1 MEYFSTAGTDFHCS
15 RHARYDGDLNFFA
28 EYYRQNS
35 LVRRQNSMEQGG
47 GKKGVESKQDQ
58 ELEILSNTDHK
69 DIPYRNLVVRNSS
82 SYDSPSAKFRN
93 ENPNNYNPPF
103 LSPVKFPRFHRL
115 SFRVGSLRRPRFT
128 NEPRYDARKYNP
140 VIDLIIQISPL
151 CRATLSRPRK
161 ISELRVADTYIHIYI
176 FFLLVNQKAF
186 QRGRWSYGEKNMP
199 TRRFDENRYRS

>member
-1 MEYFSTAGTDFHCS
+1 MFTPRTLRWRFKFLCRILSLEFPCS
-15 RHARYDGDLNFFA
+15 QAKFDGI
-28 EYYRQNS
+28 
-35 LVRRQNSMEQGG
+35 GG
-47 GKKGVESKQDQ
+47 RKKKAWNRNKIKK
-58 ELEILSNTDHK
+58 LEILSNTDHK

-140 VIDLIIQISPL
+140 VIDLII
-151 CRATLSRPRK
+151 
-161 ISELRVADTYIHIYI
+161 
-176 FFLLVNQKAF
+176 
-186 QRGRWSYGEKNMP
+186 
-199 TRRFDENRYRS
+199 